1 MKQAFEIKDKK
12 IIQAVFDRA
21 EYGTLALSDEGK
33 PYSVPVNFVAIDG
46 VIYFHGA
53 QRGRK
58 MNIISKNIKL
68 SFSVV
73 ENYALIPSYFSSTE
87 GLACPATQFFKSIIV
102 DGEAEVVESREEK
115 VKMFEALM
123 QKLQPEG
130 QYQPFDDVA
139 YDKVLSATAVLK
151 IDPSEISAKFK
162 FGQHLDE
169 ERFTMILEHL
179 KKRGEALDLETLH
192 LMETL
197 KRSD

>member
-1 MKQAFEIKDKK
+1 MKQVFEIKDKK

-21 EYGTLALSDEGK
+21 EYGTLALSDNGK
-33 PYSVPVNFVAIDG
+33 PYSVPVNFVVIEG

-115 VKMFEALM
+115 AKMFEALM
-123 QKLQPEG
+123 QKLQPDG
-130 QYQPFDDVA
+130 QYLPFEEA
-139 YDKVLSATAVLK
+139 EYDTVLSATAVLK
-151 IDPSEISAKFK
+151 IVPNEIRAKFK
-162 FGQHLDE
+162 FGQHLDKERVTMSLKHLE
-169 ERFTMILEHL
+169 E
-179 KKRGEALDLETLH
+179 RGEALDLETLA
-192 LMETL
+192 LMKEYTGI
-197 KRSD
+197 

>member
-1 MKQAFEIKDKK
+1 MKQVFEIKDKK

-33 PYSVPVNFVAIDG
+33 PYSVPVNFVAMDG

-53 QRGRK
+53 KRGRK
-58 MNIISKNIKL
+58 MSIISKNIKV

-73 ENYALIPSYFSSTE
+73 ENYALIPSFFSSTE

-102 DGEAEVVESREEK
+102 DGEAEVVENREEK
-115 VKMFEALM
+115 AKMFAALM

-130 QYQPFDDVA
+130 QYQPFDDEE
-139 YDKVLSATAVLK
+139 YDKVLSATAVIK
-151 IDPSEISAKFK
+151 INPTEVRAKFK

-169 ERFTMILEHL
+169 ERFSMIIEHL
-179 KKRGEALDLETLH
+179 KKRGKALDLETVY

-197 KRSD
+197 KKNK